1 MKAVKATLGT
11 SQPVISQGD
20 FNTIFFKV
28 PELYNMH
35 RKFLDGLKKSYES
48 DAEVSSVGDPFKN
61 LVGVFPE
68 IS

>member
-35 RKFLDGLKKSYES
+35 RKFLDGLKRSYES
-48 DAEVSSVGDPFKN
+48 DSEMPCVGEHFKN
-61 LVGVFPE
+61 LV
-68 IS
+68 SY